1 MKKYIKPQIV
11 IHQLTTNVL
20 LIDASADGEKFNT
33 TNTKFGGGT
42 VDSRGGSIWDDDE
55 EEY

>member
-20 LIDASADGEKFNT
+20 LIGASADGEKINT
-33 TNTKFGGGT
+33 SNSKFGGGT
-42 VDSRGGSIWDDDE
+42 VDSRGGSIWDDDDE
-55 EEY
+55 E